1 MSLAPT
7 PSQTVG
13 PFFRIGATSLTE
25 EGEAIAPPEGAI
37 TIRGTVFDGAGAPV
51 PDAMLEI
58 WAAGAGGEFGPGRR
72 GFARALTDDQGGFR
86 FSAIKPG
93 ALGDGQ
99 APHIDMSV
107 FARGL
112 LQRLVTRIYFPD
124 EAAANEGDPVLASI
138 GDTAARSTL
147 VAVPEDGSLRFD
159 VRLQGEGETVFFEW

>member
-13 PFFRIGATSLTE
+13 PFFKIGATSLTE
-25 EGEAIAPPEGAI
+25 EGEEIAPPAGATTI
-37 TIRGTVFDGAGAPV
+37 TGTVFDGAGEPV

-58 WAAGAGGEFGPGRR
+58 WAAGPGGEFGPGRT
-72 GFARALTDDQGGFR
+72 GFARALTDDNGRFR
-86 FSAIKPG
+86 FVTVKPG
-93 ALGDGQ
+93 AVGDGQ

-124 EAAANEGDPVLASI
+124 EAAANEADPVLASI
-138 GDTAARSTL
+138 TDPAARSTL
-147 VAVPEDGSLRFD
+147 VAVPEDGALRFD
-159 VRLQGEGETVFFEW
+159 VRLQGEGETAFFEW